1 MLLGGRWPKGRIHIH
16 ITPVVGDQSRP
27 LLPSEEDQSRRI
39 LQNRTLC
46 CFEMCAREKVKGKS
60 TLELSKI
67 GSCLADHGHREA
79 SNDQSGDIF
88 NQFPWPVVISD
99 WAVNVHHHHHHHH
112 GHLRDSFGRAVAK
125 LWECPSFCEVFQPAL
140 GCKALRLLCTTILW
154 TNKKTHWSTFDFCM
168 SLPHCGWYT

>member
-1 MLLGGRWPKGRIHIH
+1 M
-16 ITPVVGDQSRP
+16 VGDQSRP

-46 CFEMCAREKVKGKS
+46 CFEMCAREKVKGKN

-125 LWECPSFCEVFQPAL
+125 LWECLSFCEVFHGAAL
-140 GCKALRLLCTTILW
+140 GNKAPRLHTLRVKYQGMSVCTRWLTRAQVL
-154 TNKKTHWSTFDFCM
+154 
-168 SLPHCGWYT
+168 